1 MEPRHRTAT
10 IAAAMIL
17 GFAGAS
23 AAQVRRLAEMNTEE
37 IRSLD
42 RAKTAVLIPGGILE
56 EHGPY
61 LPSFADGYWNEWL
74 TQRLAEGIVAR
85 PGWTALV
92 FPTIPLGTGGANEIG
107 RRYEFPGTYA
117 VRSSTQRAVFMDLVM
132 ELGDQGFKRGFI
144 IHGHGAPNHNRMLHQ
159 VSDFFHDT
167 YGGEMVHLLGL
178 NLPLPDAPP
187 PGAEQAEDGFSVH
200 AGAGESSSTL
210 FVRPDLVDPAYT
222 KAPPQTG
229 KSWDDLVRLARAP
242 AWPGYFGSPRLAT
255 AARGASQSLSYA
267 SSLVEY
273 ALKILD
279 GLDPRR
285 FRTPGDTVRSPNP
298 VNAAIDEDALAR
310 EREIRRRQ
318 EEWLKSKG
326 LEQ

>member
-1 MEPRHRTAT
+1 MAHRRSTA
-10 IAAAMIL
+10 IVAAAVLL

-23 AAQVRRLAEMNTEE
+23 PAQVRRLAEMNTEE

-61 LPSFADGYWNEWL
+61 LPCFNDGYWNEWL
-74 TQRLAEGIVAR
+74 TRRLAEAIVAR

-107 RRYEFPGTYA
+107 RRYAFPGTYA
-117 VRSSTQRAVFMDLVM
+117 VRSSTQRAVFMDLLM

-167 YGGEMVHLLGL
+167 YGGEMVHLMGL
-178 NLPLPDAPP
+178 ALPIQPDPLTA
-187 PGAEQAEDGFSVH
+187 AEQAEDGFSVH
-200 AGAGESSSTL
+200 AGAIETSGSL
-210 FVRPDLVDPAYT
+210 FVRPDLVNPAYT

-255 AARGASQSLSYA
+255 AARGSGQAYVSGLID
-267 SSLVEY
+267 Y

-279 GLDPRR
+279 GLDPRK
-285 FRTPGDTVRSPNP
+285 FRTPEDTVRSQNP
-298 VNAAIDEDALAR
+298 VNVAIDEDALAR

-326 LEQ
+326 LQQ